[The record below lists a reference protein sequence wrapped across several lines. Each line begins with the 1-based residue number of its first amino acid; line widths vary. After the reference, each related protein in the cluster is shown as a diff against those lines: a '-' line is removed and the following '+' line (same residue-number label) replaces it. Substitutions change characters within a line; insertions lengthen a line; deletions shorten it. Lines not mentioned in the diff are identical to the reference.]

1 MQDSK
6 NNTVGFDSA
15 KVIECPSCGTHVEI
29 CFNQE
34 DYQRWS
40 NKEGYMYELM
50 PYLSKAD
57 CEVLLGG
64 MCNECWNEF
73 WKDDSN
79 TTENTGK

>member
-1 MQDSK
+1 MND
-6 NNTVGFDSA
+6 
-15 KVIECPSCGTHVEI
+15 
-29 CFNQE
+29 
-34 DYQRWS
+34 
-40 NKEGYMYELM
+40 LM

-57 CEVLLGG
+57 REVLLGG